1 MGVKD
6 SEGVDVADC
15 RWDAPE
21 GVDFSFAE
29 DALLKDGFALAFEP
43 SEEEEDELLEILDLQ
58 FGLSAQLLDVVL
70 DDVLGLH
77 VDLVDMVVL
86 QVVAKTRLAVR
97 DVELILLGVLPR
109 GHENDGL
116 VEPTQGLNPLL
127 ALEYPLPEG
136 LDASA
141 LCL

>member
-6 SEGVDVADC
+6 SEGIDVADGG
-15 RWDAPE
+15 WDAPE
-21 GVDFSFAE
+21 GVDLSFAE
-29 DALLKDGFALAFEP
+29 DALLEDGFALAFES

-58 FGLSAQLLDVVL
+58 LGLRAQFLDVML

-86 QVVAKTRLAVR
+86 QVVAETRLAVR

-109 GHENDGL
+109 EIRKRWPG
-116 VEPTQGLNPLL
+116 
-127 ALEYPLPEG
+127 
-136 LDASA
+136 
-141 LCL
+141 